1 MNGFD
6 ETWELV
12 RQRFDDA
19 VSGLSAEQLNWRL
32 HDGALTIGEMAVHV
46 AGVEVS
52 FVSQLLGEATEG
64 LRDRVRAAATDGV
77 VNDRPFP
84 FTSDELT
91 PSFVDQCLE
100 DARSYAGPVITGP
113 SDEVLR
119 REIVSALGP
128 VIDGRGALA
137 RLAYHPGY
145 HQGQV
150 HLVKTAPGFP
160 R

>member
-12 RQRFDDA
+12 RKRFDDA
-19 VSGLSAEQLNWRL
+19 VAGLDQEQLNFRM

-64 LRDRVRAAATDGV
+64 VRGRVKAAATDGV
-77 VNDRPFP
+77 VNERPFP
-84 FTSDELT
+84 FTSEELT
-91 PSFVDQCLE
+91 PAFVSEVLD
-100 DARSYAGPVITGP
+100 DARAYAGPVITQP
-113 SDEVLR
+113 SDDLLR

-160 R
+160 K